1 MWQKLWIGSLAQI
14 SSWTP
19 FLSVAASFPPSPNLH
34 VQVGEVSW
42 TDSKFHLRS
51 LRKQMSSSL
60 ISWEM
65 SKCPPPLSNPSTTRV
80 SKQSELRVC
89 VLTWAPTN
97 NSGKLRGLSMC
108 RGTEPPAFIIF
119 QMPRGLELNF
129 LLHEQLA
136 MGQLG
141 LTAQSRKEERIWKQY
156 SQNAKMEL
164 QRDMKRYY

>member
-1 MWQKLWIGSLAQI
+1 MWQRLWSGSLAPI

-19 FLSVAASFPPSPNLH
+19 FLSVVTSFPPSPNRH
-34 VQVGEVSW
+34 VQVGDVSW
-42 TDSKFHLRS
+42 TDNKVHLRS
-51 LRKQMSSSL
+51 LRKQMSPSL

-65 SKCPPPLSNPSTTRV
+65 SECPPPLSNPSTTRAG
-80 SKQSELRVC
+80 KQSELRDC

-97 NSGKLRGLSMC
+97 NSGQLRGLSMR

-119 QMPRGLELNF
+119 QAPRGPELNF

-136 MGQLG
+136 TGQQG
-141 LTAQSRKEERIWKQY
+141 LTAQSRKEERIWKEY
-156 SQNAKMEL
+156 SQNAEMGL